1 MSDMIGKASGEMMK
15 ELQNL
20 QKQDQLG
27 DKKGGGEGGAKF
39 DKALQ
44 NHANSQVNETQNLAK
59 LQETQK
65 AAQAQTQNVQQTPK
79 SALSQAL
86 QSQRVTEVKK
96 SDNSQFNGVVREL
109 MAGQNKLEDLMKVAV
124 SGQKL
129 SNQEMI
135 GIQAG
140 VYMYSQQME
149 LTSKVIEKATSGIKQ
164 TMNTQV

>member
-1 MSDMIGKASGEMMK
+1 MAADMIGKASGEMLK

-27 DKKGGGEGGAKF
+27 DKGGGKDSGAKF

-44 NHANSQVNETQNLAK
+44 NHSQSQVNETQNLAK

-65 AAQAQTQNVQQTPK
+65 ATQATTVQATPK

-86 QSQRVTEVKK
+86 TNQRTTEVKK
-96 SDNSQFNGVVREL
+96 SEHTAFNGVVREM
-109 MAGQNKLEDLMKVAV
+109 MARQNKLEDLMKVAV
-124 SGQKL
+124 SSQKL

>member
-1 MSDMIGKASGEMMK
+1 MSQDMIGKASGEMMK

-44 NHANSQVNETQNLAK
+44 NHANAPVNEAQNLAK

-65 AAQAQTQNVQQTPK
+65 VAQNTAQTTTQK
-79 SALSQAL
+79 SALSSAL
-86 QSQRVTEVKK
+86 QNQRVTEVKK
-96 SDNSQFNGVVREL
+96 SDNSQFNGVVKEL

>member
-1 MSDMIGKASGEMMK
+1 MDSGIGKASQEMIK
-15 ELQNL
+15 ELQKMQQQDQVKDPGGKAGGESGAKFNQSLQNHSQVNEAQNL
-20 QKQDQLG
+20 QKLQEASKTTQTTQ
-27 DKKGGGEGGAKF
+27 AKAPTAI

-44 NHANSQVNETQNLAK
+44 TQNSHVQDAK
-59 LQETQK
+59 K
-65 AAQAQTQNVQQTPK
+65 PGMFGSV
-79 SALSQAL
+79 
-86 QSQRVTEVKK
+86 VK
-96 SDNSQFNGVVREL
+96 EM
-109 MAGQNKLEDLMKVAV
+109 MAGQNKLEDLMKCAM